1 MDFNEISGNVQNLY
15 ERVTQ
20 LDESSMRN
28 WIINMSTAISEKLR
42 STRNSTSRRIIT
54 DAQNIVKDRYM
65 EPALSL
71 DYVFKKKFGVS
82 PSKYRASGKQQSE
95 KQKE

>member
-1 MDFNEISGNVQNLY
+1 M
-15 ERVTQ
+15 T
-20 LDESSMRN
+20 N

-65 EPALSL
+65 EPDLSL
-71 DYVFKKKFGVS
+71 DVLIVVYANFDMYS
-82 PSKYRASGKQQSE
+82 PVYMGS
-95 KQKE
+95 